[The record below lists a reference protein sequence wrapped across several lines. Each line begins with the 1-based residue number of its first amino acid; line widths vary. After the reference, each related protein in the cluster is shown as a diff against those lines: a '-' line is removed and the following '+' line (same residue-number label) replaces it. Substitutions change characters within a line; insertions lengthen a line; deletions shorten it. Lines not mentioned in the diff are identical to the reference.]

1 MNFDFLTISWWQ
13 ELSKCKQSVVKF
25 SLWNFPCEISLPD
38 LKFLI
43 FFARVF
49 CGVIG
54 ELADLEAG
62 FKLNSRSICTNSTWR
77 TISTKASNKCLSSWW
92 FLTIWWG
99 PMLLLLRIWLFRV
112 FWWEREKS
120 SKKKELRCLLS
131 SEFLSQLTNW
141 WNCFIALEYKY
152 YYVLYG
158 EEDPKKVHS
167 VLVS

>member
-1 MNFDFLTISWWQ
+1 MNFDFLAISWWQ
-13 ELSKCKQSVVKF
+13 SFPNVNNQ
-25 SLWNFPCEISLPD
+25 LWNFPCEISLPD

-43 FFARVF
+43 FFSRVF
-49 CGVIG
+49 CEVIGG

-77 TISTKASNKCLSSWW
+77 TVFQQRLQTNVYLLGD

-99 PMLLLLRIWLFRV
+99 PYAAFITYLVVSCILV
-112 FWWEREKS
+112 REGEEL
-120 SKKKELRCLLS
+120 KKKELRCLLS

-152 YYVLYG
+152 YY